1 MIWVKAVALLAPK
14 VPAWQLTQGR
24 LLSLRRP
31 VSPSSCFPS
40 EVNSMRAT
48 TDLWTLNRLAKQ
60 VERMVLA
67 DLRRRPS
74 IAEIS
79 RKLGVSDRYLRK
91 VFQIVHGIPPSKHLR
106 MLRLSRARQA
116 LLSAHGRSP
125 TVSKIAIRLG
135 FSELGRFSVEYRKRF
150 GESPSATL
158 RRAIRKT

>member
-1 MIWVKAVALLAPK
+1 MAIDPRQIFTLE
-14 VPAWQLTQGR
+14 G
-24 LLSLRRP
+24 P
-31 VSPSSCFPS
+31 VSALSCFPS
-40 EVNSMRAT
+40 GVNSMRAT

-67 DLRRRPS
+67 DLRRPPS

-79 RKLGVSDRYLRK
+79 RKLGVSDRYLRR
-91 VFQIVHGIPPSKHLR
+91 VFRIVHGMPPSQHLR
-106 MLRLSRARQA
+106 MLRLSRAREA
-116 LLSAHGRSP
+116 LLSARGRSP